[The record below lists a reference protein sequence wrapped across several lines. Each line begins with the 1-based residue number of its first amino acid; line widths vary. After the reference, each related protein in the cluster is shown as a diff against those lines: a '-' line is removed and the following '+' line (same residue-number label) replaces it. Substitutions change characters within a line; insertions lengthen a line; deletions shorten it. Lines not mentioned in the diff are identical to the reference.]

1 MKQDC
6 VSAFLISM
14 MVFCFSFETTKGQAY
29 MKRYKVQGKIINDR
43 TNKGIKKI
51 PVTIMPINKTFDAG
65 REGDYLFQLPAGMY
79 TLVFDYYPFDKKE
92 VKFNLQSDTT
102 IMIGLHSPFNSQ
114 YIQEVEVIASKQLSG
129 LPTGLEQTDSHTL
142 SVLPALVGERDVL
155 KAFALTAGV
164 TSSNEGAAD
173 LQVRGGLHGQN
184 LYLLD
189 GIPLYSTEHFFGMV
203 SAYNP
208 LIVKSANLYKSAFPT
223 EYGGKI
229 SSVIDVFTKDADLH
243 KFAGEAEIS
252 LLTTKLALNIPI
264 VKDKL
269 AISVAGRLSNY
280 SLINLKSLFGD
291 DNTSKIAFHFK
302 DINANLYWKLSDRDK
317 LKLTWFN
324 NSDGMDVSTIQNDI
338 LNATWIDNRQMN
350 VGLNWTHTVS
360 ENATNRLFVY
370 ADSYV
375 FDFGLSY
382 KGLKTTLNQINQMLT
397 GVRSIGAED
406 TYRFKLS
413 DKLTLISGGSIKSNG
428 FSPIQI
434 NRTDSSSTSI
444 QSSPLI
450 RQLEGVLFGETT
462 YKVTGNHLLTTGL
475 RLSTIG
481 NADNQFTNVEPR
493 INYQGNLTKNLSIS
507 ASVSRM
513 TQPVHRIANPG
524 LGFSFEVFMP
534 SGKTLLP
541 ESSWNYSLGMAKDV
555 KLNANNFSVK
565 AEAWYRSLQNIL
577 EFRDGYD
584 AMTFWRIGQVK
595 TLKANEVVAQ
605 GNGKAYGVDISA
617 DYSMQNWSLSADYS
631 LMKAENQFDDLNN
644 GRPFDASTD
653 IRHAMSL
660 TLERKLSPTLIFSA
674 TWQYR
679 TGRPITVPVAVFIY
693 PVLNPETGKLDDPYL
708 SYNIVEGERNNYRT
722 RPFHK
727 LDFSLTQRYKAFRR
741 YDASFS
747 VGVYNLYNRANPYM
761 YYVKS
766 NIQPDGSS
774 KPVLMSVSIFTMMPS
789 FNWSVKF

>member
-1 MKQDC
+1 
-6 VSAFLISM
+6 M
-14 MVFCFSFETTKGQAY
+14 MVFCFSFVSVFGQAY
-29 MKRYKVQGKIINDR
+29 IKRYKVQGKIIDNR

-51 PVTIMPINKTFDAG
+51 PITILPINKTFDAG
-65 REGDYLFQLPAGMY
+65 REGDYLFQLPAGIY

-102 IMIGLHSPFNSQ
+102 IEIALHSPFNSQ
-114 YIQEVEVIASKQLSG
+114 YIQEVEVIAPKLLSG
-129 LPTGLEQTDSHTL
+129 QPTGLEQTDNHTL
-142 SVLPALVGERDVL
+142 SVLPALVGERDIL

-208 LIVKSANLYKSAFPT
+208 LIVRSANLYKSAFPT

-243 KFAGEAEIS
+243 KFSGEAEIS

-280 SLINLKSLFGD
+280 SLINLTSLFGGE
-291 DNTSKIAFHFK
+291 NTSKIAFHFK
-302 DINANLYWKLSDRDK
+302 DINANLCWKLSDVDK

-324 NSDGMDVSTIQNDI
+324 NSDGMDVSTTEYDI

-350 VGLNWTHTVS
+350 VSLNWTHTVS
-360 ENATNRLFVY
+360 ESAINKMFVY

-375 FDFGLSY
+375 FDLGLSY
-382 KGLKTTLNQINQMLT
+382 KGLKSDFNQINQMLT
-397 GVRSIGAED
+397 GISSIGAED
-406 TYRFKLS
+406 TYKLKIS
-413 DKLTLISGGSIKSNG
+413 DKLTLMSGGSFKSVG
-428 FSPIQI
+428 FSPVQI
-434 NRTDSSSTSI
+434 NRTDSSSSSI

-450 RQLEGVLFGETT
+450 RQLEGVLFAEIT
-462 YKVTGNHLLTTGL
+462 YKLTGNHLLTTGA
-475 RLSTIG
+475 RISTIG
-481 NADNQFTNVEPR
+481 NKDKLFTNIEPR
-493 INYQGNLTKNLSIS
+493 INYQGNLENNFSVS

-513 TQPVHRIANPG
+513 TQPVHRISNPG
-524 LGFSFEVFMP
+524 LGFSFEIFMP

-541 ESSWNYSLGMAKDV
+541 ESSWNYSLGMAKDF
-555 KLNANNFSVK
+555 KWNKNNFSMK
-565 AEAWYRSLQNIL
+565 AEAWYKSLQNIL

-584 AMTFWRIGQVK
+584 AMTLWSFGLAK
-595 TLKANEVVAQ
+595 TQGANEVVAQ
-605 GNGKAYGVDISA
+605 GNGKAYGIDISA
-617 DYSMQNWSLSADYS
+617 DYSMQNWSLSTDYT
-631 LMKAENQFDDLNN
+631 LMKAENKFADLNN
-644 GRPFDASTD
+644 GLPFAASTD
-653 IRHAMSL
+653 IRHALSL
-660 TLERKLSPTLIFSA
+660 TLERKLSPTLILST
-674 TWQYR
+674 TWQYHS
-679 TGRPITVPVAVFIY
+679 GRPITVPVAVFIY

-708 SYNIVEGERNNYRT
+708 KSNIVEGERNNYRT
-722 RPFHK
+722 KPFHK
-727 LDFSLTQRYKAFRR
+727 LDFSLTKRYKAFRR

-766 NIQPDGSS
+766 NIQLDGTS
-774 KPVLMSVSIFTMMPS
+774 KPVLMSVSIFAMMPS
-789 FNWSVKF
+789 FNWSIKF